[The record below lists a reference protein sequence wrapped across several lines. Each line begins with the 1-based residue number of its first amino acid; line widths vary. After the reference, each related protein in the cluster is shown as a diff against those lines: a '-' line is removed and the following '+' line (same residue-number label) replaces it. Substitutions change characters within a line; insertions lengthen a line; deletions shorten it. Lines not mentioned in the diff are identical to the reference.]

1 MPWGRKEI
9 QEQQN
14 SRKNQIRNKNK
25 DRNKDRHIA
34 DKWNK
39 TTTTTNQNKNP
50 SGLCFLE
57 YFCDTILFV
66 KHPSI
71 YTLSSHLSFSLSLSL
86 SVCLSLSPIFIIGS
100 YIHENWVAQKKHM
113 QFFWSVSVN
122 PFKRWITLS
131 LIMPYVN
138 KLLIAY
144 FILYTLF
151 FPLWKCL
158 FHAIYYY
165 NFLLPKLLPVPPP
178 LPSQWEPIITF
189 LFLVRK
195 QIDIIGKMINEI
207 K

>member
-151 FPLWKCL
+151 FLYENVFFMRYIITIFYSPNS
-158 FHAIYYY
+158 FQ
-165 NFLLPKLLPVPPP
+165 FLLPPFSMRANNNLSV
-178 LPSQWEPIITF
+178 SC
-189 LFLVRK
+189 
-195 QIDIIGKMINEI
+195 
-207 K
+207 